1 MNFKNNLEVWKVQ
14 DLEIPYMVYV
24 KRRKKESGITGS
36 GSISVQEKVFGVPDI
51 DLQNL
56 LLQFYIS
63 LASSSA
69 IEITIKTNKHTKK
82 PLWLSW
88 DHQCKVSLLHDPC
101 REGWFLGFH
110 FVNVLGVTLKWAVIH
125 SQLS

>member
-1 MNFKNNLEVWKVQ
+1 
-14 DLEIPYMVYV
+14 MVYV

-82 PLWLSW
+82 PLWLS
-88 DHQCKVSLLHDPC
+88 
-101 REGWFLGFH
+101 
-110 FVNVLGVTLKWAVIH
+110 
-125 SQLS
+125 

>member
-1 MNFKNNLEVWKVQ
+1 MKGTGLGDSLYGVC
-14 DLEIPYMVYV
+14 
-24 KRRKKESGITGS
+24 KEKEERIWDNSGS

-82 PLWLSW
+82 PLWLS
-88 DHQCKVSLLHDPC
+88 
-101 REGWFLGFH
+101 
-110 FVNVLGVTLKWAVIH
+110 
-125 SQLS
+125 